1 MGKNKAA
8 VEPKSEAPDVQQTF
22 ELNQDEYEF
31 YSEPVTQEGSWN
43 DLTAAEDKNAIVKSS
58 LQALNDPLVR
68 RQLGK
73 QKVNNKA

>member
-1 MGKNKAA
+1 MAKKKVAA
-8 VEPKSEAPDVQQTF
+8 EPEPEVENVQQTF

-58 LQALNDPLVR
+58 LQALNDPVVR

-73 QKVNNKA
+73 QKVFYKA